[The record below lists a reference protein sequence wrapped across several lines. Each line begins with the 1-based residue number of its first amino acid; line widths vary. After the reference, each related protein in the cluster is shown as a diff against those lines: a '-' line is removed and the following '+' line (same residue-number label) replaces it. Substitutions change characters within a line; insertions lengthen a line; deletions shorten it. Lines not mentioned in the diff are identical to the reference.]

1 MVRPDLLSRAHVTGS
16 THRFVFFFNFYQHC
30 FSMHTF
36 CYIMVID
43 DRGLS
48 TLPDYASV
56 YFKKKMLLSLGSYY
70 LLYNRPINQKISC
83 WGKEL
88 WLFWKSSIQR
98 RWWTNVLKNHLPW
111 VRIWASFIPKV
122 EEVKVWF
129 SQTPE
134 RILISSFLQ
143 RLAWSGCFQWAK
155 QMYF

>member
-1 MVRPDLLSRAHVTGS
+1 MLLVLHIG
-16 THRFVFFFNFYQHC
+16 FFFFFNFYQNC

-88 WLFWKSSIQR
+88 
-98 RWWTNVLKNHLPW
+98 
-111 VRIWASFIPKV
+111 
-122 EEVKVWF
+122 
-129 SQTPE
+129 
-134 RILISSFLQ
+134 
-143 RLAWSGCFQWAK
+143 
-155 QMYF
+155 